1 MTPVPALSILIG
13 QPIRNTTTMTTTPEN
28 EDHCLRDSE
37 IALMDAISTIL
48 EIIVAKG
55 ILPPHVLDHAL
66 KAQSDQYP
74 VDDMPR
80 AVFIFDELRR
90 LVNDPAR
97 AQLRRFHNQPSEGS
111 A

>member
-1 MTPVPALSILIG
+1 MTAA
-13 QPIRNTTTMTTTPEN
+13 PEN

-37 IALMDAISTIL
+37 VALPNAISTIL
-48 EIIVAKG
+48 EIIIAKG
-55 ILPPHVLDHAL
+55 ILSSKMLDQAL

-90 LVNDPAR
+90 VVNDPEQ
-97 AQLRRFHNQPSEGS
+97 AQPRQFHNQAPEGS